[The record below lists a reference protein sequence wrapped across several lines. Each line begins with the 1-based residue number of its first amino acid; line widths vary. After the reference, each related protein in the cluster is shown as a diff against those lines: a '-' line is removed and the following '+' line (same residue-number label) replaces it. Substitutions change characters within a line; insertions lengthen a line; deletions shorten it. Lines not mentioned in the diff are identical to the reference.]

1 MPEAI
6 APMRAVLQRAVDR
19 LKGHGV
25 PDCRRQVFSIW
36 SGISGDRWSAVLE
49 QDTVPA
55 AAIRDRF
62 EHAVDRLARGEP
74 LAYVTG
80 TIGFR
85 HLTLQTDRRA
95 LIPRPETEGLIDLL
109 LQRVHAGVVADVGT
123 GTGCL
128 ALSLAME
135 GGFNQVLAIDNSQ
148 AALDLAAQN
157 VAATPTTSPVRLVQG
172 DLCASIA
179 HGTLDALVSNPP
191 YLSADEYAALDRS
204 VRDWEPAAA
213 LVAGV
218 EGLEIVRRLLNEG
231 RRTLRSGGWLALEVD
246 CSRADRAAQHAG
258 YSGWENV
265 SIHQDLFGR
274 ERYLLAQRSESL

>member
-6 APMRAVLQRAVDR
+6 APVRAVLQRAVNR
-19 LKGHGV
+19 LRGHGV

-36 SGISGDRWSAVLE
+36 SGISGDRWPAVLD
-49 QDTVPA
+49 QDTAPDA
-55 AAIRDRF
+55 AVVDRF
-62 EHAVDRLARGEP
+62 EHAVDRLAGGEP

-109 LQRVHAGVVADVGT
+109 LQRVREGVVADVGT

-128 ALSLAME
+128 ALSLALE
-135 GGFNQVLAIDNSQ
+135 GGFTQVLAIDNSHS
-148 AALDLAAQN
+148 ALELARQN
-157 VAATPTTSPVRLVQG
+157 VAATRTTFPVRLIHG
-172 DLCASIA
+172 DLCTAIA

-218 EGLEIVRRLLNEG
+218 EGLEITRRLLHEG
-231 RRTLRSGGWLALEVD
+231 RGTLRPGGWLALELD
-246 CSRADRAAQHAG
+246 CSRADRAAQDAV

-274 ERYLLAQRSESL
+274 ERYLLAQRSESV